1 MTTHAGVEPYR
12 RHFLDN
18 ASRWHGR
25 EPGWLSLLRREAFER
40 FLDRG
45 FPSTSEEDWRF
56 TSVAALA
63 ATGFSLAG
71 EPAAGVAEELLRE
84 RLPAKWKRHE
94 LVFVNG
100 RFVEEMSALGEL
112 PEGVVVSSL
121 SRALESHPGEV
132 EAVLNVA
139 PPEGSTAFSD
149 LNRAFLSDGGFV
161 FVPEGAALEAPIHL
175 VFVTAGGERTVSHPH
190 SLVLVDRGGQA
201 KVVES
206 YLGPAGATYFTN
218 AASEVVAVDGA
229 VVDHY
234 KVQRESASAFHVG
247 SHRFLQAK
255 GSTIGDHS
263 LSFGA
268 RLARNDLHAL
278 LDGEGSD
285 LTLNGLYVVRGTQ
298 HVDHHTLID
307 HKEPQCTSRELY
319 KGVLDDESSGV
330 FNGRIVVRK
339 KAQKTNAQQTNKNL
353 LLSEDALVNTNP
365 QLEINADD
373 VKCSHGATIGQLDK
387 EALFYLRSRGI
398 GLSSA
403 RAILTRAFIAD
414 VAERIRIDS
423 LRDAMRGLLAARA
436 A

>member
-1 MTTHAGVEPYR
+1 MSTLESYR
-12 RHFLDN
+12 KQFLEN
-18 ASRWHGR
+18 AARWHGR

-45 FPSTSEEDWRF
+45 FPTTSEEDWRF

-63 ATGFSLAG
+63 ATGFSIAG
-71 EPAAGVAEELLRE
+71 KPASGEAEALLRE
-84 RLPAKWKRHE
+84 RLPANWKRHE

-100 RFVEEMSALGEL
+100 RFVEELSAVGEL

-121 SRALESHPGEV
+121 SRALESHRDEV

-139 PPEGSTAFSD
+139 PPEGSTAFFD

-161 FVPEGAALEAPIHL
+161 FVPEGVVLDAPIHV
-175 VFVTAGGERTVSHPH
+175 VFVSGGGEPTVSHPH
-190 SLVLVDRGGQA
+190 SVVLVDRGGQA

-206 YLGPAGATYFTN
+206 YLGTQGATYFTN
-218 AASEVVAVDGA
+218 AASEVAAVDGA
-229 VVDHY
+229 VVEHY

-247 SHRFLQAK
+247 SHRFLQAS
-255 GSTIGDHS
+255 GSTIGDYS

-298 HVDHHTLID
+298 HVDHHTVID
-307 HKEPQCTSRELY
+307 HKEPRCTSRELY

-339 KAQKTNAQQTNKNL
+339 NAQKTNAQQTNKNL

-398 GLSSA
+398 GRETA

-423 LRDAMRGLLAARA
+423 LRDAMRGLLVARA